1 MKMRKL
7 FAGIAAAVTLLGGMA
22 LGAASAQADG
32 PQMTTPL
39 LQVNNAQAGHT
50 YTPYKFATFANA
62 GNGTV
67 EVNTVDAW
75 KTAVTTAADAA
86 DNDTKNSIPAEYAN
100 NPAAYVAT
108 FTAEQIRKFATEL
121 AKTNSLP
128 AADGNGLTVAASQV
142 GTSQPV
148 AVNGEGWYLVTDTY
162 TKTGETKVTTG
173 TPAVV
178 ATTVSGLTNLKIVAD
193 TTTGQGNIT
202 SVGQFNAKNENP
214 LTPPKKTAKVGT
226 VDVNGKTVNVGDTV
240 NFTVSTT
247 VPTSAANY
255 DSYPFTIT
263 DTASKGLQVAQ
274 PTAFTVQKKAGQ
286 NDALEAVDSKLYT
299 VTQTGTAT
307 EENGTTTTIKFA
319 DAKSLA
325 GKTIVVSYT
334 GVVTKDALTTDLGGS
349 VNNKATV
356 TTKGGTSEAGET
368 NAKTYGF
375 QFTKIGVDKDANAL
389 AGAKFVVKK
398 DGKYLKQAENGA
410 WSLVETQNDATTFTS
425 GTDGLVQLKGLAAGT
440 YTVME
445 TVAPTGYAQNFKV
458 TFDVTINNDGKV
470 TFSPDALKQVTPSE
484 NDTAEATATVK
495 NVKNVTQ
502 LPLTGAAGTTLF
514 TVVALLVAGAGVTV
528 AVKSRQRTH

>member
-50 YTPYKFATFANA
+50 YTPYKFATFENA

-67 EVNTVDAW
+67 EVNTAAAW

-128 AADGNGLTVAASQV
+128 AAVANGALTV
-142 GTSQPV
+142 TSGQDGKSLSFSGV
-148 AVNGEGWYLVTDTY
+148 KEEGWYLVTDTY
-162 TKTGETKVTTG
+162 NGVIG

-240 NFTVSTT
+240 NFTVSAT

-286 NDALEAVDSKLYT
+286 NDALEAVDSTLYT

-307 EENGTTTTIKFA
+307 EETGTTTTIKFA
-319 DAKSLA
+319 NANSLA

-334 GVVTKDALTTDLGGS
+334 GTVTKDALTGLGGS
-349 VNNKATV
+349 VDNKATL
-356 TTKGGTSEAGET
+356 TTNGGTSEAGET

-440 YTVME
+440 YTVEE
-445 TVAPTGYAQNFKV
+445 TVAPNSYAQNFKV
-458 TFDVTINNDGKV
+458 TFDVTIKNDGKV
-470 TFSPDALKQVTPSE
+470 TFSPDALKQVTPSK

>member
-193 TTTGQGNIT
+193 TTTGQGDIT

-240 NFTVSTT
+240 NFTVSAT

-307 EENGTTTTIKFA
+307 EETGTTTTIKFA
-319 DAKSLA
+319 NANSLA

-349 VNNKATV
+349 VNNKATL
-356 TTKGGTSEAGET
+356 TTNGGTSEAGET

-440 YTVME
+440 YTVEE
-445 TVAPTGYAQNFKV
+445 TVAPNSYAQNFKV
-458 TFDVTINNDGKV
+458 TFDVTIKNDGKV
-470 TFSPDALKQVTPSE
+470 TFSPDALKQVTPSK

>member
-86 DNDTKNSIPAEYAN
+86 NGDGSIPAEYAE

-108 FTAEQIRKFATEL
+108 FDAEQIRKFAMEL
-121 AKTNSLP
+121 AKANPLP
-128 AADGNGLTVAASQV
+128 SADGNGLTVAASQA

-148 AVNGEGWYLVTDTY
+148 AVNGEGWYLVTDIY

-240 NFTVSTT
+240 NFTVSAT

-307 EENGTTTTIKFA
+307 EETGTTTTIKFA
-319 DAKSLA
+319 NANSLA

-334 GVVTKDALTTDLGGS
+334 GTVTKDALTGLGGS
-349 VNNKATV
+349 VDNKATL
-356 TTKGGTSEAGET
+356 TTNGGTSEAGET

-440 YTVME
+440 YTVEE
-445 TVAPTGYAQNFKV
+445 TVAPNSYAQNFKV
-458 TFDVTINNDGKV
+458 TFDVTIKNDGKV
-470 TFSPDALKQVTPSE
+470 TFSPDALKQVTPSK
-484 NDTAEATATVK
+484 NDTAEATAT
-495 NVKNVTQ
+495 VKNVTQ

>member
-22 LGAASAQADG
+22 LGAVSAQADG

-86 DNDTKNSIPAEYAN
+86 NGDGSIPAEYAE

-108 FTAEQIRKFATEL
+108 FDAEQIRKFAMEL
-121 AKTNSLP
+121 AKANPLP
-128 AADGNGLTVAASQV
+128 SADGNGLTVAASQA

-240 NFTVSTT
+240 NFTVSAT

-307 EENGTTTTIKFA
+307 EETGTTTTIKFA
-319 DAKSLA
+319 NANSLA

-349 VNNKATV
+349 VDNKATL
-356 TTKGGTSEAGET
+356 TTNGGTSEAGET

-440 YTVME
+440 YTVEE
-445 TVAPTGYAQNFKV
+445 TVAPNSYAQNFKV
-458 TFDVTINNDGKV
+458 TFDVTIKNDGKV
-470 TFSPDALKQVTPSE
+470 TFSPDALKQVTPSK